1 MASVVPHD
9 GLIAVA
15 FTLSAL
21 PAYACSCGS
30 NPSSCQVPVADIIV
44 RATVV
49 SIENQTRPPFSR
61 PAPDGGPQLIARPA
75 GAILP
80 PEPWG
85 RVRVTLSVSERF
97 RGLPVIRSLS
107 APGLEKETAG
117 IDSKL
122 GMNT

>member
-21 PAYACSCGS
+21 PAYACSCEGG
-30 NPSSCQVPVADIIV
+30 NPSSCQVLVADIIV

-97 RGLPVIRSLS
+97 RGVAGDRLVVRTGLGERRRVSLRSW
-107 APGLEKETAG
+107 A
-117 IDSKL
+117 
-122 GMNT
+122 